1 VVSFGPAGLRPP
13 GVAVVRSELAAE
25 FQPGAAAAGAAAGA
39 AAVVRSVDVEAIGC
53 PWRVLVAVVG
63 FQVCVAMSGLA
74 VAAAD
79 GGWAWFV
86 DAAVVAGVP
95 GTLSVTARSE
105 DGAGA
110 ALELDFGVPAIAV
123 AAELALV
130 AVAFAVAM

>member
-25 FQPGAAAAGAAAGA
+25 FQPGAAAAGAGA
-39 AAVVRSVDVEAIGC
+39 AAVVRFVDVEAIGC

-63 FQVCVAMSGLA
+63 FQVCVAVSGLA

>member
-13 GVAVVRSELAAE
+13 GVAAVRSEPAAE
-25 FQPGAAAAGAAAGA
+25 FQSAAAAA

-79 GGWAWFV
+79 GDWAWFV

-123 AAELALV
+123 AVELALA
-130 AVAFAVAM
+130 AVAFAM